1 MTWSFDTPSVVATRA
16 GAIDS
21 VCLYSQVGQG
31 MICKGVSYIG
41 IGSLA
46 PVRWSL
52 WVNESQKAAF
62 DVSKPLAGTDDTENW
77 YTSGVRFDGI
87 WNEYRWM
94 PKEQLQVEWYTDIYR
109 FSSQTEDINVYIY

>member
-1 MTWSFDTPSVVATRA
+1 
-16 GAIDS
+16 
-21 VCLYSQVGQG
+21 